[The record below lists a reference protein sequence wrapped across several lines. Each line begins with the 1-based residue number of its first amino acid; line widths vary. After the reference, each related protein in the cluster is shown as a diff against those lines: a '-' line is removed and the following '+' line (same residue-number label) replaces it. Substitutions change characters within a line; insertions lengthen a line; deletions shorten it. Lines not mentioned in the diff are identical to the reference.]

1 MKTYTVVNLEEAR
14 DFLSNVEEKPIL
26 TNHAS
31 SVKYYGMLVIDYM
44 FKTLSKEFPE
54 KVLDLTVDIGDD
66 HVALFTAIKLGYKN
80 IVYTGNSGEA
90 RRLLCGVEKHSM
102 SYRDLT
108 TVSKKKLKGTESRD
122 QVAG

>member
-1 MKTYTVVNLEEAR
+1 MKTYTVVSLEEAR
-14 DFLSNVEEKPIL
+14 DFLSSVEEKLIL
-26 TNHAS
+26 TNHTS

-44 FKTLSKEFPE
+44 FKTLSREFPE
-54 KVLDLTVDIGDD
+54 KVLDLTVDVEDD

-80 IVYTGNSGEA
+80 IVYAGDSEEA

-102 SYRDLT
+102 SYRGLT
-108 TVSKKKLKGTESRD
+108 TVSKKKLKKTGSRD